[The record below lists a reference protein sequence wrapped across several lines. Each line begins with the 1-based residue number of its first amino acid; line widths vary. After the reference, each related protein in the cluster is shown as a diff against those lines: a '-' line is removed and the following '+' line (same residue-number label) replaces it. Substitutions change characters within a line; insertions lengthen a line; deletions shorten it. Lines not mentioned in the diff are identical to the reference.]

1 MLRRC
6 LIINAS
12 IALLIFHEPVASEL
26 IYIPRGYVASNRV
39 ATINRYERVLDEV
52 SKMALSSRGGG
63 DMSSKDKALAGATV
77 FLILDT
83 TFRKIF
89 RACDI
94 KFPSQLGGCI
104 ILFNFLLLSELMIP
118 GMGDNVYKA
127 LTPGANLLTNWLPV
141 FFVPGLAILPLAP
154 SIGSAWDHILVLTVV
169 ILGFYYTSSTVA
181 YSVLSMRRSILSKT
195 VTTQLP
201 HKSEVTTKSKKP
213 FLDSTLST
221 LLKISIISAATSLAA
236 TRSRYK
242 HASSLQA
249 IFHFT
254 TTLAAYVWG
263 ALLPNGFTK
272 FIHPLVTCTVLTWI
286 LIQLTALSTG
296 STFKKILSS
305 YCVGSLH
312 WSDSGAGDHLLN
324 FLGPSVVSFAI
335 AMYSRKR
342 LLKENLFIIIT
353 SMLIS
358 AGGGLFGTAAF
369 VRAINLGGTNGALVR
384 LSVLSRNVTAALA
397 MVVTSILNGN
407 ISITASVVVLTG
419 IFAAT
424 FGRSILD
431 SFGIKDPVARGLA
444 IGSAGQGLGVA
455 SMTLEPDAFPFAAM
469 SMVLTAVC
477 ATTLVSIPIVKKMVV
492 NLATGS

>member
-1 MLRRC
+1 
-6 LIINAS
+6 
-12 IALLIFHEPVASEL
+12 
-26 IYIPRGYVASNRV
+26 
-39 ATINRYERVLDEV
+39 
-52 SKMALSSRGGG
+52 
-63 DMSSKDKALAGATV
+63 
-77 FLILDT
+77 
-83 TFRKIF
+83 
-89 RACDI
+89 
-94 KFPSQLGGCI
+94 
-104 ILFNFLLLSELMIP
+104 
-118 GMGDNVYKA
+118 
-127 LTPGANLLTNWLPV
+127 
-141 FFVPGLAILPLAP
+141 
-154 SIGSAWDHILVLTVV
+154 
-169 ILGFYYTSSTVA
+169 
-181 YSVLSMRRSILSKT
+181 MRRSILSKT